1 MKLPVLAFAA
11 LSLAACEDSGPVP
24 FGGYGLS
31 GGSSGS
37 AGSSGYGGSAGSGY
51 GGSGGDSGSGGCKG
65 GSGTTCTAHSDC
77 CQVDTYGDIC
87 VGEPVY
93 QCAAKCTASAQCA
106 GNCCVQLTGQSY
118 GACVSGSGFSCLP

>member
-37 AGSSGYGGSAGSGY
+37 AGTSGSGGGSGY
-51 GGSGGDSGSGGCKG
+51 GGSGGYAGSGGCKG
-65 GSGTTCTAHSDC
+65 GPGTSCNAHDDC
-77 CQVDTYGDIC
+77 CQVSPNGNIC
-87 VGEPVY
+87 VGSPIY
-93 QCAAKCTASAQCA
+93 KCASVCNMSSECEN
-106 GNCCVQLTGQSY
+106 NCCVQLDGVSY
-118 GACVSGSGFSCLP
+118 GACITGSGLTCLP